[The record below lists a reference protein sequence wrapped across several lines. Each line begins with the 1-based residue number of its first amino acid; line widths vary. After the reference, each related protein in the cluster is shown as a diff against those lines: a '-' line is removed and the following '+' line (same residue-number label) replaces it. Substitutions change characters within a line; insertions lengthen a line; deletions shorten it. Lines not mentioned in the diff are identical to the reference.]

1 MALARDRKLPP
12 IVSDFL
18 NRFDISGEKATY
30 VGQLYHKDG
39 LHLYQFSYRFA
50 GNILSEP
57 ENAKSST
64 GAEGKCCHEPYP
76 YGALGFYEPHFDVE
90 FVLWLPW
97 VLDEPQ

>member
-1 MALARDRKLPP
+1 MPP

-18 NRFDISGEKATY
+18 NRFGISGEKATY

-76 YGALGFYEPHFDVE
+76 YGTLGFSELHFDVE